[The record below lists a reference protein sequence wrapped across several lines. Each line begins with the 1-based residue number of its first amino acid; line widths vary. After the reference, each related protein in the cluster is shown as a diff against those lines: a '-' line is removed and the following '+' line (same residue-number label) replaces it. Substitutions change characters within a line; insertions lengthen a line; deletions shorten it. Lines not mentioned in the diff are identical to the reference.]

1 VCSWTAFWTY
11 VILYLIRSTV
21 GTDVGIVAEELGLD
35 ITQLG
40 EKAYDTDLNFLEN
53 VGKEVLAT
61 RLLDAAAAGDLNM
74 VIYVKNSEK
83 VKTLGSLSDILCEF
97 IHLNVVT
104 TSISR
109 WKLSSKVV
117 PIQRLWRITMGE
129 RHFI

>member
-1 VCSWTAFWTY
+1 MCSWTAFWTY

-109 WKLSSKVV
+109 
-117 PIQRLWRITMGE
+117 
-129 RHFI
+129 